1 MDAAQARPPA
11 GQRARRAD
19 PRPAAS
25 RQRVLLSAFDLLTE
39 AGLGAFTIDDL
50 AKRSGVAKTTIYRH
64 WPDRTALIIDACQL
78 FTDGE
83 EPPPDTGSVANDVRA
98 VLTTLAHLLT
108 TARWSTIVP
117 SLVDAAERDPAIAEV
132 HAALQRRHA
141 APLRAALERARDR
154 GEIPEDTDCAAL
166 AAALRGPLY
175 LRRWFVR
182 EPIDADFID
191 QLVRL
196 LIEPLTKIPPML
208 PRPRPTP
215 DGDHIADPEPGP
227 SPPA

>member
-1 MDAAQARPPA
+1 MDAEHARQPT
-11 GQRARRAD
+11 GQRTRRAD
-19 PRPAAS
+19 PRPAAT
-25 RQRVLLSAFDLLTE
+25 RERVLRSAFDLLSD

-83 EPPPDTGSVANDVRA
+83 DPAPDTGSIENDVRA
-98 VLTTLAHLLT
+98 ILTTLAHLLA

-117 SLVDAAERDPAIAEV
+117 SLVDAAERDPAIADV

-141 APLRAALERARDR
+141 APIRAVLERARAR
-154 GEIPEDTDCAAL
+154 GDLPADTDCAAL

-175 LRRWFVR
+175 LRRWFIR

-196 LIEPLTKIPPML
+196 LIEPLTMGRSAGSRA
-208 PRPRPTP
+208 RPGP
-215 DGDHIADPEPGP
+215 DG
-227 SPPA
+227 